1 MADGLFHKRK
11 PLTKDDIRRLKE
23 TLPKKVEISSEG
35 TKITEKTDEDDAA
48 KAETASDV
56 APILENRSDEISVP
70 LSAEEIRSFQIYAS
84 MLKEKNKVMNLTAV
98 DDDEGIAMKHFI
110 DSLTLCPYIR
120 EEEAKA
126 GEGKQLTFIDVGTGA
141 GFPGLPV
148 KISCPELGVTL
159 MDSLEKRLKFLDEVI
174 AALGLQDC
182 STVHSRAEDAG
193 RNKKYREKYDIAT
206 ARAVARL
213 SVLAE
218 YCLPLVKVGGVF
230 LAMKAHS
237 EDEETEAGKA
247 IALLGGTVEKTDTF
261 KLPGT
266 DMERTIIV
274 VRKIRPTPARFPRK
288 AGTPSKT
295 PIV

>member
-1 MADGLFHKRK
+1 MADCFLPKKK
-11 PLTKDDIRRLKE
+11 PLTKDDIKRLRE

-35 TKITEKTDEDDAA
+35 TKVTKHDE
-48 KAETASDV
+48 EVTDV
-56 APILENRSDEISVP
+56 APILESGSEEISVP
-70 LSAEEIRSFQIYAS
+70 LSAEEIRAFQIYAT
-84 MLKEKNKVMNLTAV
+84 MIKEKNKVMNLTAV
-98 DDDEGIAMKHFI
+98 DDDKGIAMKHFI

-120 EEEAKA
+120 EEEK
-126 GEGKQLTFIDVGTGA
+126 KTNKTLTFVDVGTGA

-148 KISCPELGVTL
+148 KISCPELSVTL
-159 MDSLEKRLKFLDEVI
+159 MDSLDKRLKFLDEVI
-174 AALGLQDC
+174 TALDLKDC

-193 RNKKYREKYDIAT
+193 RNKKFREKYDIVT

-237 EDEETEAGKA
+237 EDEEKEAGKA
-247 IALLGGTVEKTDTF
+247 IALLGGTIEKTDSF
-261 KLPGT
+261 KLPGS
-266 DMERTIIV
+266 DMERSIIV

>member
-1 MADGLFHKRK
+1 MADAFMPKKK
-11 PLTKDDIRRLKE
+11 PLTKEDIKRLKE
-23 TLPKKVEISSEG
+23 RLPKKVEISTEG
-35 TKITEKTDEDDAA
+35 TKITEKEEVT
-48 KAETASDV
+48 DV
-56 APILENRSDEISVP
+56 APILESHSDEISVP
-70 LSAEEIRSFQIYAS
+70 LSAEEIHAFQIYAS

-98 DDDEGIAMKHFI
+98 DDDKGIAMKHFI

-120 EEEAKA
+120 EEERKS
-126 GEGKQLTFIDVGTGA
+126 GQGKKLTFVDVGTGA

-148 KISCPELGVTL
+148 KISCPELSVTL
-159 MDSLEKRLKFLDEVI
+159 MDSLEKRLKFLNEVI
-174 AALGLQDC
+174 TALDLKDC

-193 RNKKYREKYDIAT
+193 RNKKFREKYDIVT

-218 YCLPLVKVGGVF
+218 YCLPLVKTGGVF
-230 LAMKAHS
+230 LAMKSHS
-237 EDEETEAGKA
+237 DEEETEAGKA
-247 IALLGGTVEKTDTF
+247 IALLGGTIEKTDTF

>member
-1 MADGLFHKRK
+1 MR
-11 PLTKDDIRRLKE
+11 E
-23 TLPKKVEISSEG
+23 SLPKKVEINAEG
-35 TKITEKTDEDDAA
+35 TKITKQDEEPA
-48 KAETASDV
+48 DV
-56 APILENRSDEISVP
+56 APILESHSEEISVP
-70 LSAEEIRSFQIYAS
+70 LSAEEIRAFQVYAS

-98 DDDEGIAMKHFI
+98 DDDKGIAMKHFI

-120 EEEAKA
+120 EEEEKKKSSKA
-126 GEGKQLTFIDVGTGA
+126 LTFVDVGTGA

-148 KISCPELGVTL
+148 KISCPELSVTL

-174 AALGLQDC
+174 TALDLKDC
-182 STVHSRAEDAG
+182 NTVHSRAEDAG
-193 RNKKYREKYDIAT
+193 RNKKFREKYDIVT
-206 ARAVARL
+206 ARAVAKL

-237 EDEETEAGKA
+237 EEEEAEGAKA
-247 IALLGGTVEKTDTF
+247 IALLGGTIEKTDTF
-261 KLPGT
+261 MLPGT

-295 PIV
+295 PIA

>member
-1 MADGLFHKRK
+1 MSDALFPKRK
-11 PLTKDDIRRLKE
+11 PLTKEDIKHLRK
-23 TLPKKVEISSEG
+23 TLPKKVEIDSEG
-35 TKITEKTDEDDAA
+35 TKITKHDE
-48 KAETASDV
+48 EVTDV
-56 APILENRSDEISVP
+56 APILESHSDEISVP
-70 LSAEEIRSFQIYAS
+70 LSAEEIRAFQVYAS

-98 DDDEGIAMKHFI
+98 DDDKGIAMKHFI

-120 EEEAKA
+120 EEEK
-126 GEGKQLTFIDVGTGA
+126 KTNKTLTFADVGTGA

-148 KISCPELGVTL
+148 KISCPELSVTL
-159 MDSLEKRLKFLDEVI
+159 MDSLEKRLKFLNEVI
-174 AALGLQDC
+174 TALDLKDC

-193 RNKKYREKYDIAT
+193 RNKKYREKYDIVT
-206 ARAVARL
+206 ARAVAKL

-230 LAMKAHS
+230 LAMKSHS
-237 EDEETEAGKA
+237 DEEENEAQKA
-247 IALLGGTVEKTDTF
+247 IALLGGTIEKTDSF

>member
-1 MADGLFHKRK
+1 MPKKK
-11 PLTKDDIRRLKE
+11 PLTKEDIKRLKE
-23 TLPKKVEISSEG
+23 RLPKKVEISTEG
-35 TKITEKTDEDDAA
+35 TKITEKEEVT
-48 KAETASDV
+48 DV
-56 APILENRSDEISVP
+56 APILESHSDEISVP
-70 LSAEEIRSFQIYAS
+70 LSAEEIHAFQIYAS

-98 DDDEGIAMKHFI
+98 DDDKGIAMKHFI

-120 EEEAKA
+120 EEERKS
-126 GEGKQLTFIDVGTGA
+126 GQGKKLTFVDVGTGA

-148 KISCPELGVTL
+148 KISCPELSVTL
-159 MDSLEKRLKFLDEVI
+159 MDSLEKRLKFLNEVI
-174 AALGLQDC
+174 TALDLKDC

-193 RNKKYREKYDIAT
+193 RNKKFREKYDIVT

-218 YCLPLVKVGGVF
+218 YCLPLVKTGGVF
-230 LAMKAHS
+230 LAMKSHS
-237 EDEETEAGKA
+237 DEEETEAGKA
-247 IALLGGTVEKTDTF
+247 IALLGGTIEKTDTF

>member
-1 MADGLFHKRK
+1 MSDALFPKRK
-11 PLTKDDIRRLKE
+11 PLTKEDIERLRKN
-23 TLPKKVEISSEG
+23 LPKKVEIDSEG
-35 TKITEKTDEDDAA
+35 TKITERDE
-48 KAETASDV
+48 EVTDV
-56 APILENRSDEISVP
+56 APILESHSDEISVP
-70 LSAEEIRSFQIYAS
+70 LSAEEIRAFQIYAS

-98 DDDEGIAMKHFI
+98 DDDKGIAMKHFI

-120 EEEAKA
+120 EEEK
-126 GEGKQLTFIDVGTGA
+126 KTNKTLTFADVGTGA

-148 KISCPELGVTL
+148 KISCPELSVTL
-159 MDSLEKRLKFLDEVI
+159 MDSLEKRLKFLNEVI
-174 AALGLQDC
+174 TALDLKDC

-193 RNKKYREKYDIAT
+193 RNKKYREKYDIVT
-206 ARAVARL
+206 ARAVAKL

-230 LAMKAHS
+230 LAMKSHS
-237 EDEETEAGKA
+237 DEEENEAQKA
-247 IALLGGTVEKTDTF
+247 IALLGGTIEKTDSF

>member
-1 MADGLFHKRK
+1 MADGFFPKRK
-11 PLTKDDIRRLKE
+11 PLTKDDIKRIRE
-23 TLPKKVEISSEG
+23 SLPKKVEIDSEG
-35 TKITEKTDEDDAA
+35 TKITEKDE
-48 KAETASDV
+48 EVTDV
-56 APILENRSDEISVP
+56 APILESHSDEISVP
-70 LSAEEIRSFQIYAS
+70 LSDEEIRAFQIYAA

-98 DDDEGIAMKHFI
+98 DDDKGIAMKHFI

-120 EEEAKA
+120 EEESKAK
-126 GEGKQLTFIDVGTGA
+126 GQLTFIDVGTGA

-148 KISCPELGVTL
+148 KISCPELSVTL
-159 MDSLEKRLKFLDEVI
+159 MDSLEKRLKFLGEVI
-174 AALGLQDC
+174 DALGLKDC
-182 STVHSRAEDAG
+182 ITVHSRAEDAG
-193 RNKKYREKYDIAT
+193 RNKKFREKYDIVT

-230 LAMKAHS
+230 LAMKSHS
-237 EDEETEAGKA
+237 EEEETEAGKA
-247 IALLGGTVEKTDTF
+247 IALLGGTIEKTDTF

>member
-1 MADGLFHKRK
+1 MADAFLPKKK
-11 PLTKDDIRRLKE
+11 PLTKEDIKRLKE
-23 TLPKKVEISSEG
+23 RLPKKVEISTEG
-35 TKITEKTDEDDAA
+35 TKVTEQGEEVT
-48 KAETASDV
+48 DV
-56 APILENRSDEISVP
+56 APILESHSDEISVP
-70 LSAEEIRSFQIYAS
+70 LSAEEIHAFQIYAS

-98 DDDEGIAMKHFI
+98 DDDKGIAMKHFI

-120 EEEAKA
+120 DEESKA
-126 GEGKQLTFIDVGTGA
+126 GKGKGLTFIDVGTGA

-148 KISCPELGVTL
+148 KISCPELSVTL

-174 AALGLQDC
+174 TALGLTDC
-182 STVHSRAEDAG
+182 ITVHSRAEDAG
-193 RNKKYREKYDIAT
+193 RNKKFREKYDIAT

-230 LAMKAHS
+230 LAMKSHS
-237 EDEETEAGKA
+237 DEEENEAAKA
-247 IALLGGTVEKTDTF
+247 IALLGGTIEKTDTF

>member
-1 MADGLFHKRK
+1 MSDALFPKRK
-11 PLTKDDIRRLKE
+11 PLTKEDIERLRK
-23 TLPKKVEISSEG
+23 TLPKKVEIDSEG
-35 TKITEKTDEDDAA
+35 TKVTERDE
-48 KAETASDV
+48 EVSDV
-56 APILENRSDEISVP
+56 APILESHSDEISVP
-70 LSAEEIRSFQIYAS
+70 LSAEEIRAFQVYAS

-98 DDDEGIAMKHFI
+98 DDDKGIAMKHFI

-120 EEEAKA
+120 EEEK
-126 GEGKQLTFIDVGTGA
+126 KSDKTLTFADVGTGA

-148 KISCPELGVTL
+148 KISCPELSVTL
-159 MDSLEKRLKFLDEVI
+159 MDSLEKRLKFLNEVI
-174 AALGLQDC
+174 TALDLKDC

-193 RNKKYREKYDIAT
+193 RNKKYREKYDIVT
-206 ARAVARL
+206 ARAVAKL

-230 LAMKAHS
+230 LAMKSHS
-237 EDEETEAGKA
+237 DEEENEAQKA
-247 IALLGGTVEKTDTF
+247 IALLGGTIEKTDSF

>member
-1 MADGLFHKRK
+1 MADSLFPKGK
-11 PLTKDDIRRLKE
+11 PLTKDDIKRLKE
-23 TLPKKVEISSEG
+23 RLPRKVEISTEG
-35 TKITEKTDEDDAA
+35 TKITGQDDDTP
-48 KAETASDV
+48 AEV
-56 APILENRSDEISVP
+56 APILESHADEISVP
-70 LSAEEIRSFQIYAS
+70 LSAEEIRAFQIYAS

-98 DDDEGIAMKHFI
+98 DDDQGIAMKHFI

-120 EEEAKA
+120 EEEAKTK
-126 GEGKQLTFIDVGTGA
+126 GSKPLSFIDVGTGA

-148 KISCPELGVTL
+148 KISCPELSVTL
-159 MDSLEKRLKFLDEVI
+159 MDSLEKRLKFLGEVI
-174 AALGLQDC
+174 DALGLKDC
-182 STVHSRAEDAG
+182 TTVHSRAEDAG
-193 RNKKYREKYDIAT
+193 RNKKYREKYDIVT
-206 ARAVARL
+206 ARAVAKL

-237 EDEETEAGKA
+237 EDEEAEGAKA

>member
-1 MADGLFHKRK
+1 MADCFLPKKK
-11 PLTKDDIRRLKE
+11 PLTKDDIKRLRE
-23 TLPKKVEISSEG
+23 SLPKKVEISTEG
-35 TKITEKTDEDDAA
+35 TKVTKQGEDEV
-48 KAETASDV
+48 TDV
-56 APILENRSDEISVP
+56 APILESGSEEISVP
-70 LSAEEIRSFQIYAS
+70 LSAEEIRAFQIYAT

-98 DDDEGIAMKHFI
+98 DDDKGIAMKHFI

-120 EEEAKA
+120 EEE
-126 GEGKQLTFIDVGTGA
+126 GKKNSKSLTFADVGTGA

-148 KISCPELGVTL
+148 KISCPELSVTL
-159 MDSLEKRLKFLDEVI
+159 MDSLDKRLKFLDEVI
-174 AALGLQDC
+174 TALNLKDC
-182 STVHSRAEDAG
+182 TTVHSRAEDAG
-193 RNKKYREKYDIAT
+193 RNKKYREKYDIVT

-237 EDEETEAGKA
+237 EEEETEAGKA
-247 IALLGGTVEKTDTF
+247 IALLGGTIEKTDTF
-261 KLPGT
+261 RLPGT
-266 DMERTIIV
+266 DMDRSIIV
-274 VRKIRPTPARFPRK
+274 VRKIRPTPPRFPRK

>member
-1 MADGLFHKRK
+1 MADCFLPKKK
-11 PLTKDDIRRLKE
+11 PLTKDDIKRLRE

-35 TKITEKTDEDDAA
+35 TKVTEHDE
-48 KAETASDV
+48 EVTDV
-56 APILENRSDEISVP
+56 APILESGSEEISVP
-70 LSAEEIRSFQIYAS
+70 LSAEEIRAFQIYAT

-98 DDDEGIAMKHFI
+98 DDDKGIAMKHFI

-120 EEEAKA
+120 EEEK
-126 GEGKQLTFIDVGTGA
+126 KTNKTLTFVDVGTGA

-148 KISCPELGVTL
+148 KISCPELSVTL
-159 MDSLEKRLKFLDEVI
+159 MDSLDKRLKFLDEVI
-174 AALGLQDC
+174 TALDLKDC

-193 RNKKYREKYDIAT
+193 RNKKFREKYDIVT

-237 EDEETEAGKA
+237 EDEEKEAGKA
-247 IALLGGTVEKTDTF
+247 IALLGGTIEKTDSF
-261 KLPGT
+261 KLPGS
-266 DMERTIIV
+266 DMERSIIV

>member
-1 MADGLFHKRK
+1 MADAFLPKKK
-11 PLTKDDIRRLKE
+11 PLTKEDIKRLKE
-23 TLPKKVEISSEG
+23 RLPKKVEISTEG
-35 TKITEKTDEDDAA
+35 TKITEKDE
-48 KAETASDV
+48 EVTDV
-56 APILENRSDEISVP
+56 APILESHSEEISVP
-70 LSAEEIRSFQIYAS
+70 LSAEEIHAFQIYAS

-98 DDDEGIAMKHFI
+98 DDDKGIAMKHFI

-120 EEEAKA
+120 EEESKS
-126 GEGKQLTFIDVGTGA
+126 GKGKKLTFIDVGTGA

-148 KISCPELGVTL
+148 KISCPELSVTL
-159 MDSLEKRLKFLDEVI
+159 MDSLEKRLKFLNEVI
-174 AALGLQDC
+174 TALDLKDC

-193 RNKKYREKYDIAT
+193 RNKKFREKYDIVT

-218 YCLPLVKVGGVF
+218 YCLPLVKIGGVF
-230 LAMKAHS
+230 LAMKSHS
-237 EDEETEAGKA
+237 DEEETEAGKA
-247 IALLGGTVEKTDTF
+247 IALLGGTIEKTDTF

>member
-1 MADGLFHKRK
+1 MADSLFPKRK
-11 PLTKDDIRRLKE
+11 PLTKDDIKRLRE
-23 TLPKKVEISSEG
+23 SLPKKVEISSEG
-35 TKITEKTDEDDAA
+35 TKITEKGEEIT
-48 KAETASDV
+48 DV
-56 APILENRSDEISVP
+56 APILESHSDEISVP

-98 DDDEGIAMKHFI
+98 DDDKGIAMKHFI

-120 EEEAKA
+120 EEESRTN
-126 GEGKQLTFIDVGTGA
+126 KQLSFIDVGTGA

-148 KISCPELGVTL
+148 KISCPELSVTL
-159 MDSLEKRLKFLDEVI
+159 MDSLEKRLKFLSEVI
-174 AALGLQDC
+174 EALNLKDC
-182 STVHSRAEDAG
+182 TTVHSRAEDAG
-193 RNKKYREKYDIAT
+193 RDKKYREKYDVVT

-230 LAMKAHS
+230 LAMKSHS
-237 EDEETEAGKA
+237 EEEETEAGKA
-247 IALLGGTVEKTDTF
+247 IALLGGTIEKTDTF

>member
-1 MADGLFHKRK
+1 MADGLFPKRK
-11 PLTKDDIRRLKE
+11 PLTKDDIKRLRE
-23 TLPKKVEISSEG
+23 SLPKKVEINSEG
-35 TKITEKTDEDDAA
+35 TKITEHDEEPA
-48 KAETASDV
+48 DV
-56 APILENRSDEISVP
+56 APILESHSEEISVP
-70 LSAEEIRSFQIYAS
+70 LSAEEIRSFQVYAT

-98 DDDEGIAMKHFI
+98 DDDKGIAMKHFI

-120 EEEAKA
+120 EEESKAK
-126 GEGKQLTFIDVGTGA
+126 GQLTFIDVGTGA

-148 KISCPELGVTL
+148 KISCPELSVTL
-159 MDSLEKRLKFLDEVI
+159 MDSLEKRLKFLGEVI
-174 AALGLQDC
+174 DALGLKDC
-182 STVHSRAEDAG
+182 TTVHSRAEDAG
-193 RNKKYREKYDIAT
+193 RNKKFREKYDIVT

-230 LAMKAHS
+230 LAMKSHS
-237 EDEETEAGKA
+237 EEEETEAGKA
-247 IALLGGTVEKTDTF
+247 IALLGGTIEKTDTF

-274 VRKIRPTPARFPRK
+274 VRKIRPTPAKFPRK

>member
-1 MADGLFHKRK
+1 MADAFLPQKK
-11 PLTKDDIRRLKE
+11 PLTKDDIKRLRE
-23 TLPKKVEISSEG
+23 SLPKKVEISSEG
-35 TKITEKTDEDDAA
+35 TKITNKDE
-48 KAETASDV
+48 EIEEV
-56 APILENRSDEISVP
+56 APILESHSNEISVP
-70 LSAEEIRSFQIYAS
+70 LSAEEIRSFQVYAT

-98 DDDEGIAMKHFI
+98 DDDKGIAMKHFI

-120 EEEAKA
+120 DEEAKA
-126 GEGKQLTFIDVGTGA
+126 KKDKLTFIDVGTGA

-148 KISCPELGVTL
+148 KISCPELSVTL
-159 MDSLEKRLKFLDEVI
+159 MDSLDKRLKFLDEVI
-174 AALGLQDC
+174 TALDLKDC
-182 STVHSRAEDAG
+182 VTVHSRAEDAG
-193 RNKKYREKYDIAT
+193 RNKKFREKYDIVT

-237 EDEETEAGKA
+237 EEEEKEAGKA
-247 IALLGGTVEKTDTF
+247 IALLGGTIEKTDSFT
-261 KLPGT
+261 LPGS
-266 DMERTIIV
+266 DMERSIIV

>member
-1 MADGLFHKRK
+1 MADGLFPKRK
-11 PLTKDDIRRLKE
+11 PLTKDDIKRLRE
-23 TLPKKVEISSEG
+23 SLPKKVEISSEG
-35 TKITEKTDEDDAA
+35 TRITEHDEEPVDL
-48 KAETASDV
+48 
-56 APILENRSDEISVP
+56 APILESHSNEISVP
-70 LSAEEIRSFQIYAS
+70 LSAEEIHAFQIYAS
-84 MLKEKNKVMNLTAV
+84 MLKEKNKVMNLTAI
-98 DDDEGIAMKHFI
+98 DDDKGIAMKHFI

-120 EEEAKA
+120 EEEARTNNS
-126 GEGKQLTFIDVGTGA
+126 GTLTFADVGTGA

-148 KISCPELGVTL
+148 KISCPELSVTL

-174 AALGLQDC
+174 AALDLKDC
-182 STVHSRAEDAG
+182 TTVHSRAEDAG
-193 RNKKYREKYDIAT
+193 RNRKYREKYDIVT

-230 LAMKAHS
+230 LAMKARS
-237 EDEETEAGKA
+237 EEEEAEGNKA
-247 IALLGGTVEKTDTF
+247 VTLLGGTIEKTDTF

-288 AGTPSKT
+288 AGTRSKA
-295 PIV
+295 PII